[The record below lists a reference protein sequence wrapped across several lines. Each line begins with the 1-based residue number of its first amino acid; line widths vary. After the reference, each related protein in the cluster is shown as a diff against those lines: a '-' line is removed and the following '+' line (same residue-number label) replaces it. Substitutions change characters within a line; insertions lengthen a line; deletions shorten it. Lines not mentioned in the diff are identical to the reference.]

1 MQMSIEYKTQRR
13 RYSLQGSAKKISK
26 SLARYKSRVP
36 ALRKIHQSSGM
47 KESALTMI
55 GKFMVPSCAVRELYR
70 LT

>member
-13 RYSLQGSAKKISK
+13 RYSLQESAKKISK

-36 ALRKIHQSSGM
+36 ALRKILQSSGM

-55 GKFMVPSCAVRELYR
+55 GKVMP
-70 LT
+70 